1 MSREGFYMQ
10 AGFDCRVDGRER
22 IIQAGTSR
30 CGCPA
35 EDDFLDRGKMR

>member
-1 MSREGFYMQ
+1 M
-10 AGFDCRVDGRER
+10 AER